1 MPLLT
6 DDIVAAARDALAA
19 CDEMG
24 VTLVT
29 AESCT
34 GGLVSAAL
42 TAVPG
47 SSAVFEA
54 GFVTYANSAKENI
67 LNVAPSLIRTQ
78 GAVSRDVA
86 FAMARGA
93 LTHTSARLAVAITGV
108 AGPDGGTSEKPVGLV
123 HIAVCS
129 EDGDSLHDAP
139 VFSGDR
145 DSIRAQATVTA
156 LRMISKVLREGTV

>member
-1 MPLLT
+1 MPLLNEEIT
-6 DDIVAAARDALAA
+6 AAAQDALAA
-19 CDEMG
+19 CEEMG
-24 VTLVT
+24 VTLAT

-47 SSAVFEA
+47 SSRVFEA
-54 GFVTYANSAKENI
+54 GFVTYANSAKETI

-93 LTHTSARLAVAITGV
+93 LAHTSAKIAVAITGI
-108 AGPDGGTSEKPVGLV
+108 AGPDGGTPEKPVGLV
-123 HIAVCS
+123 HFAVCS
-129 EDGDSLHDAP
+129 ADGDSLHEAP
-139 VFSGDR
+139 VFTGDR
-145 DSIRAQATVTA
+145 DSVRAQATLLA
-156 LRMISKVLREGTV
+156 LRMIAKVLREGTV

>member
-6 DDIVAAARDALAA
+6 DEIVAAARDALAA
-19 CDEMG
+19 CAEMG
-24 VTLVT
+24 VTLAT

-47 SSAVFEA
+47 SSKVFEA
-54 GFVTYANSAKENI
+54 GFVTYANSAKETI

-93 LTHTSARLAVAITGV
+93 LAHTSARVAVGITGV
-108 AGPDGGTSEKPVGLV
+108 AGPDGGTPEKPVGLV

-139 VFSGDR
+139 AFSGDR
-145 DSIRAQATVTA
+145 DSIRSQATVTA

>member
-1 MPLLT
+1 MSLLNEE
-6 DDIVAAARDALAA
+6 IAVAARDALAA
-19 CDEMG
+19 CEEMG
-24 VTLVT
+24 VTLAT

-42 TAVPG
+42 TTVPG
-47 SSAVFEA
+47 SSRVFEA
-54 GFVTYANSAKENI
+54 GFVTYANSAKETI

-93 LTHTSARLAVAITGV
+93 LAHTSAKIAVAITGI
-108 AGPDGGTSEKPVGLV
+108 AGPDGGTPEKPVGLV

-129 EDGDSLHDAP
+129 EDGDSLHEAP
-139 VFSGDR
+139 VFTGDR
-145 DSIRAQATVTA
+145 DSVRAQATLLA
-156 LRMISKVLREGTV
+156 LRMIARVLREGTV